1 MALDILHDNWGPY
14 THTEVENA
22 LKAYLAVLENRINQ
36 AIQSGGVGMA
46 DLSAE
51 VQALLYKANTALQPE
66 NLAAWAKAQNKPV
79 YTADE
84 ITGITGFQNLL
95 AKLQDMDQKI
105 QAAAQ
110 SGGVDLN
117 TTMEVTGDALALP
130 ATTQAIKTY
139 VDAAI
144 SNINAIINTI
154 TQDGATA
161 GVIDTF
167 LEVKNFLA
175 GIDTSDPTLYNQLA
189 SLNSAILALQGTVA
203 GKANTSD
210 VASTYATKSEL
221 TGKQD
226 TLTFDNVPTAGS
238 NNPVKSG
245 GIKTAIDYATP
256 TISQN
261 GKWII
266 GGVETDVDARGP
278 RGNTVLVNE
287 NSQGIQ
293 ALIVNNVVDGGE
305 TDILSAEMGKV
316 IRIAVMTIFNALSPY
331 AFTNGKPVI
340 SWGSTAIK
348 HDISVNG
355 VTGGLTISDIYVD
368 NESVAEMPLQIL
380 DNKSLSFKLNLP
392 NDAYI
397 FDGVTITMDG
407 IDITENSG
415 VWDETTGI
423 VTINNV
429 TGAVVVVATAATYVQ
444 DSLVFNLDC
453 HQGVT
458 LDANDVPIKWTDQK
472 GNIEFDL
479 TGVTQNSAGALVFNG
494 LSSKGIAASGS
505 LVAPF
510 DNCTVEVIGTIQM
523 PQSAGDNMPILA
535 NNNGGS
541 AAAGFGRTSSQNNA
555 PYIAVAASP
564 LTGVSQN
571 PYNTA
576 FYYGGG
582 GNIAIAATKTDV
594 LFDGILQNDPWHH
607 PQSAAIVLDLSDYT
621 AGKSDLLSIG
631 YRVHSDTSAE
641 KFFSGTI
648 MAIRI
653 HTRKLS
659 VAEMQANYAL
669 DKKRF
674 NLQ

>member
-22 LKAYLAVLENRINQ
+22 LKAYLSVLENRINQ

-66 NLAAWAKAQNKPV
+66 NIAAWAKAQNKPG
-79 YTADE
+79 YTVSE
-84 ITGITGFQNLL
+84 ITGVEGFQNLL

-189 SLNSAILALQGTVA
+189 SLNSAILALQGKVA

-261 GKWII
+261 GKWVI
-266 GGVETDVDARGP
+266 GGIETDVDARGP
-278 RGNTVLVNE
+278 QGNSILVNE
-287 NSQGIQ
+287 NAQGIQ
-293 ALIVNNVVDGGE
+293 ALIVNSFNGGE
-305 TDILSAEMGKV
+305 TNILSAEMGKV
-316 IRIAVMTIFNALSPY
+316 LMINILRIYNYLGAY
-331 AFTNGKPVI
+331 AFPNGKPI
-340 SWGSTAIK
+340 LDWGGITIK
-348 HDISVNG
+348 HVINDNG
-355 VTGGLTISDIYVD
+355 VTGGLSVSDVEVD
-368 NESVAEMPLQIL
+368 GTSVGNSLPDEII
-380 DNKSLSFKLNLP
+380 DGKSLSFKLNLP
-392 NDAYI
+392 SNMYV
-397 FDGVTITMDG
+397 FDDDVTITMG
-407 IDITENSG
+407 GVDITNQTG
-415 VWDETTGI
+415 VWNESTGEI
-423 VTINNV
+423 YIDAVL
-429 TGAVVVVATAATYVQ
+429 GAVVITAAAITYVGYGEQNSDLAFMLDCKNRGNQSGHWVDMIGNVDFTLGSGVTPADTGVEFDGSSNAKGVSSGTLEILFENATVEIVATRASASVNSPFLSNTDNNRVSVRTRIVGVKNTDIASFACTTPSRCAFPINNILTLALSANTSRYRIGNVVSDTWNTDYLDYITKKAT
-444 DSLVFNLDC
+444 
-453 HQGVT
+453 T
-458 LDANDVPIKWTDQK
+458 LAIGYHK
-472 GNIEFDL
+472 DL
-479 TGVTQNSAGALVFNG
+479 STNEETYLN
-494 LSSKGIAASGS
+494 
-505 LVAPF
+505 
-510 DNCTVEVIGTIQM
+510 GTI
-523 PQSAGDNMPILA
+523 
-535 NNNGGS
+535 
-541 AAAGFGRTSSQNNA
+541 
-555 PYIAVAASP
+555 
-564 LTGVSQN
+564 
-571 PYNTA
+571 
-576 FYYGGG
+576 
-582 GNIAIAATKTDV
+582 K
-594 LFDGILQNDPWHH
+594 
-607 PQSAAIVLDLSDYT
+607 
-621 AGKSDLLSIG
+621 
-631 YRVHSDTSAE
+631 
-641 KFFSGTI
+641 
-648 MAIRI
+648 AIRVYN
-653 HTRKLS
+653 HGSGGTKLS
-659 VAEMQANYAL
+659 ADDMAHNYKV
-669 DKKRF
+669 DQKRF
-674 NLQ
+674 NLS